1 MAIPV
6 LTKSLGEDKQCEKII
21 AQERSCQIPL
31 HVHRKKRPC
40 AAKVI
45 SEGFMGELVLDNSNN
60 TNDKMEIKP
69 S

>member
-1 MAIPV
+1 MPMPV
-6 LTKSLGEDKQCEKII
+6 LTKFLGEDKQCEKRI

-31 HVHRKKRPC
+31 HVQRKKRPC
-40 AAKVI
+40 PAKVI
-45 SEGFMGELVLDNSNN
+45 SEGFTGELAFDNNNN